1 MERGLIDDDPII
13 TADDVIR
20 SGACISGVA
29 KVVHRLD
36 KKLAAAMPASKVA
49 KLVGPDNR
57 HYVDQ
62 AARQNGTGDGSCYGS
77 GYGSGSGSGYGDGQ
91 RDGNGAAYARP

>member
-1 MERGLIDDDPII
+1 MEQGLIDDDPII

-62 AARQNGTGDGSCYGS
+62 AARQNGTGDGYGYGDGDGY
-77 GYGSGSGSGYGDGQ
+77 GYGSGDGSGSG
-91 RDGNGAAYARP
+91 